1 MHLSMEVTGTT
12 DHDVSAIFFRI
23 PVYGDRNLSIWFSQ
37 AESPFILSGVRT
49 EQRKYHLVVSALSP
63 AAGEEISDLLF
74 GPPSTTSYSTL
85 KAAVLERTTASQCSR
100 IEELLSAEELGGR
113 LPSQLH
119 RHMRQLIS
127 SYTTTTEENLLR
139 ELFLQSL
146 SDNVQMILA
155 TASTLSL
162 NGLATL
168 VDKVLEV
175 VTPFVCSVM
184 LSFNNVSDAPQTPS
198 DPASPIGALCDRI
211 EQLVCA
217 AERCYTTS
225 RHRNRS
231 RNCPHYGRAQRSRSP
246 EPPEIYYYH
255 RCLGQEAHNCLQPCS
270 WHGKRISDH

>member
-1 MHLSMEVTGTT
+1 MEVTGTT

-146 SDNVQMILA
+146 SAVRCCP
-155 TASTLSL
+155 SHSL
-162 NGLATL
+162 HMGVHLCCEGRFEGLKPRHTTSPGLAH
-168 VDKVLEV
+168 
-175 VTPFVCSVM
+175 
-184 LSFNNVSDAPQTPS
+184 
-198 DPASPIGALCDRI
+198 
-211 EQLVCA
+211 
-217 AERCYTTS
+217 TS
-225 RHRNRS
+225 AR
-231 RNCPHYGRAQRSRSP
+231 
-246 EPPEIYYYH
+246 
-255 RCLGQEAHNCLQPCS
+255 
-270 WHGKRISDH
+270 